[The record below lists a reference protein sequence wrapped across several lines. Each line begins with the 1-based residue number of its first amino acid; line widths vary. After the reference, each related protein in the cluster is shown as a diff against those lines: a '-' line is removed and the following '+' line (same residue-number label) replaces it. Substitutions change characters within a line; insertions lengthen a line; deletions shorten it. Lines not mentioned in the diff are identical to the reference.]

1 MRPHGAHF
9 AEKTKFEIYPL
20 KSEKITWR
28 FVMKSKHSVRLLSIG
43 LISLFILGVC
53 INASAQG
60 RGRGGGGGRPAG
72 NPGMGGRGSGGVD
85 GGFGKASDHSNG
97 RSDKGPGASSDKS
110 KGRSDDDMDRDRIA
124 GENAKQADKELR
136 DHPGM
141 ANGMNMS
148 ANQLRSGYQAALKT
162 NPNLKFG
169 QYVAANR
176 IAKNLGDRNP
186 KITTA
191 AILQGLASG
200 KSIGQTPHGLGLSSK
215 EAKDAEKRADQQ
227 IKESKGQK

>member
-1 MRPHGAHF
+1 
-9 AEKTKFEIYPL
+9 
-20 KSEKITWR
+20 
-28 FVMKSKHSVRLLSIG
+28 MKSKHSVRLLCFG
-43 LISLFILGVC
+43 LVSLFILGAC
-53 INASAQG
+53 INANAQG
-60 RGRGGGGGRPAG
+60 RGRGGGGRRPSG
-72 NPGMGGRGSGGVD
+72 NPVMGGRGGGGID
-85 GGFGKASDHSNG
+85 GGMRKASDRSNG
-97 RSDKGPGASSDKS
+97 RSDRGPGNASDKAT
-110 KGRSDDDMDRDRIA
+110 RRPDDDMDRDRIA

-186 KITTA
+186 NITTA
-191 AILQGLASG
+191 AILQGLAGG
-200 KSIGQTPHGLGLSSK
+200 KSNRQTLQGLGLSSRD
-215 EAKDAEKRADQQ
+215 AKDAEKTADQQ
-227 IKESKGQK
+227 IKDSKRQK